1 VALEGLGCS
10 QVINGG
16 AVEDVKAALAAH
28 AKEKAL
34 KGMVALLNGTMSQY

>member
-1 VALEGLGCS
+1 MTGVQTCALPIFAC
-10 QVINGG
+10 